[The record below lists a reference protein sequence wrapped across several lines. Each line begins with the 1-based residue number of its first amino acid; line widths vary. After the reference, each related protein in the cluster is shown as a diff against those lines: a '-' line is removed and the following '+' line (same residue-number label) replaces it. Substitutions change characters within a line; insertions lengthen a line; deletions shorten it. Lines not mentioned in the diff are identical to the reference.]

1 MNGDEEKISAMG
13 HLENARQ
20 HLSNHSQLGRIRRFK
35 SSGASAMNVASEL
48 AAAIEQLAESQK
60 QLAESQK
67 QFAES
72 QKQHSEKKYQIY
84 LERFEKI
91 EVQTQ
96 VLDEATARLEIVT
109 AGDEQLID
117 DLGAALEE
125 LQVDLLRLTRLQ
137 ELISEQLKPEKI

>member
-60 QLAESQK
+60 QFAESQK

-72 QKQHSEKKYQIY
+72 EKQHSEKKYQIY

-137 ELISEQLKPEKI
+137 ELISEQLKPEKR

>member
-20 HLSNHSQLGRIRRFK
+20 HLSSHSQLGRIRRFK

-60 QLAESQK
+60 QFAESQK

-137 ELISEQLKPEKI
+137 ELISEQLKPEKR

>member
-1 MNGDEEKISAMG
+1 
-13 HLENARQ
+13 
-20 HLSNHSQLGRIRRFK
+20 
-35 SSGASAMNVASEL
+35 MNVASEL

-60 QLAESQK
+60 QFAESQK

-72 QKQHSEKKYQIY
+72 EKQHSEKKYQIY

-137 ELISEQLKPEKI
+137 ELISEQLKPEKR

>member
-1 MNGDEEKISAMG
+1 
-13 HLENARQ
+13 
-20 HLSNHSQLGRIRRFK
+20 
-35 SSGASAMNVASEL
+35 MNVASEL

-67 QFAES
+67 QLAES
-72 QKQHSEKKYQIY
+72 RKQSEKKYQIY

-91 EVQTQ
+91 EGQAQ
-96 VLDEATARLEIVT
+96 VLDDATARLEIVT

-125 LQVDLLRLTRLQ
+125 LQLDLLRLTRLQ
-137 ELISEQLKPEKI
+137 ELINEQLKPQI

>member
-35 SSGASAMNVASEL
+35 SSGASA
-48 AAAIEQLAESQK
+48 IE

>member
-20 HLSNHSQLGRIRRFK
+20 HLSSHSQLGRIRRFK

-48 AAAIEQLAESQK
+48 AAAIE

>member
-13 HLENARQ
+13 HLENARE
-20 HLSNHSQLGRIRRFK
+20 HLSSHSQLGRIRRFK

-48 AAAIEQLAESQK
+48 AAAIE

-137 ELISEQLKPEKI
+137 ELISEQLKPEKR

>member
-1 MNGDEEKISAMG
+1 
-13 HLENARQ
+13 
-20 HLSNHSQLGRIRRFK
+20 
-35 SSGASAMNVASEL
+35 MNVASEL
-48 AAAIEQLAESQK
+48 AAAIEQLAESHK
-60 QLAESQK
+60 QLAESHK
-67 QFAES
+67 Q
-72 QKQHSEKKYQIY
+72 SEKKYQIY